1 MICLQDLVNL
11 TGNSF
16 LNLRMPMLTNKNSG
30 YALQT
35 MFILIDSLSK
45 HGSSVSERD
54 LAKLQE
60 TLTFDYCF
68 LNYIQDGAG

>member
-1 MICLQDLVNL
+1 MNL
-11 TGNSF
+11 TGNSL
-16 LNLRMPMLTNKNSG
+16 LNLRMPMLTNRANKNSG

-45 HGSSVSERD
+45 HRSSVSERD

-68 LNYIQDGAG
+68 LNYIQDEAG